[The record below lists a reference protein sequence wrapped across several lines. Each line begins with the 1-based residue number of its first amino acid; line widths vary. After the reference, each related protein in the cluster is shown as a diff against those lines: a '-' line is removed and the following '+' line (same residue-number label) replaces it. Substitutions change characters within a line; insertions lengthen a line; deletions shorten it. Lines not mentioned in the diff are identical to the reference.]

1 MGRAL
6 ESAGYSTSAPLYT
19 EEVRP
24 SCSGAAATSACGRAD
39 ATLEEIIHVIT
50 DYGYKLAFPSGSSIE
65 FQISNQTKVWEDFT
79 ITMDWDTG
87 SKVIRDGRDG

>member
-1 MGRAL
+1 MGEAL

-19 EEVRP
+19 EEVLP

-50 DYGYKLAFPSGSSIE
+50 DYGYKLAFPSGYLIE
-65 FQISNQTKVWEDFT
+65 FRNSNQTKVWEDFT
-79 ITMDWDTG
+79 ITEKAPT
-87 SKVIRDGRDG
+87 IYINLPCI